1 MFYASI
7 RALASRALT
16 WFYSRVDTEGLER
29 IPSDTP
35 VLLAV
40 NHPNAMV
47 DSLVVAW
54 AVPRRLVLTARATL
68 FTNPLLAA
76 FLRFVGVVP
85 LIRQKDVAE
94 LGAAKDVDRNARA
107 FAMLNSALQRGR
119 AVLIFPEGVTGDW
132 VSLAR
137 LRTGAARIALQAR
150 DAGVRALSIVPI
162 GLTFE
167 RKDEPRTRVFAQVG
181 EPIWIDK
188 WPRVNAEED
197 ARALTEEL
205 DRRLRAVTLNFE
217 SEDAASRDRALAAQL
232 ARLFRGTQATPQ
244 VWQRYAPLGDQVAI
258 ARRIEDAR
266 SRLGSASPL
275 IRDRAEQHLDRL
287 THFRDTL
294 SKRGLVIEDLEIDLG
309 VRLGAWFVIR
319 ETLVALIAAPF
330 ALWGWI
336 NHWLPFQVAGSI
348 AVFKVESAADPAT
361 NTIVAGIAAVLA
373 SYAVQFALVWALF
386 GGWIALAY
394 VVSLPIAADVNFHL
408 AARLQRVIQRS
419 RAYLRLRKD
428 ASLTTKLRREL
439 EELRAE
445 ALAVESALTK

>member
-1 MFYASI
+1 MLYAPI
-7 RALASRALT
+7 GALASRALT

-47 DSLVVAW
+47 GSRVVAG

-85 LIRQKDVAE
+85 LIRQKDVAG
-94 LGAAKDVDRNARA
+94 LGRAKDVDRNARA
-107 FAMLNSALQRGR
+107 FAMLNSALQYGR

-197 ARALTEEL
+197 ARALTDEL

-275 IRDRAEQHLDRL
+275 IRDRAERLLDRL
-287 THFRDTL
+287 TYFRDTL
-294 SKRGLVIEDLEIDLG
+294 SKRG
-309 VRLGAWFVIR
+309 
-319 ETLVALIAAPF
+319 
-330 ALWGWI
+330 
-336 NHWLPFQVAGSI
+336 
-348 AVFKVESAADPAT
+348 
-361 NTIVAGIAAVLA
+361 
-373 SYAVQFALVWALF
+373 
-386 GGWIALAY
+386 
-394 VVSLPIAADVNFHL
+394 
-408 AARLQRVIQRS
+408 
-419 RAYLRLRKD
+419 
-428 ASLTTKLRREL
+428 
-439 EELRAE
+439 
-445 ALAVESALTK
+445 